1 MTTPSISKI
10 RAALVV
16 ALAVTLGSTALQA
29 QYQTMRKQVYVPFA
43 FEVGLAHFAPGTYV
57 LSDPQEH
64 ILSVRG
70 SSGKVFAMDSLEI
83 TSSRA
88 TESKIVF
95 HKYGDRYFLHEV
107 WTKGKTDHLR
117 CPESK
122 AERQARVQQAATDSS
137 SPTSIDVELAILDNP
152 S

>member
-1 MTTPSISKI
+1 MTTPSMSKI

-16 ALAVTLGSTALQA
+16 ALAVTFGSTVLQA
-29 QYQTMRKQVYVPFA
+29 QYQTLRTQVHVPFA

-57 LSDPQEH
+57 LNDPQER

-70 SSGKVFAMDSLEI
+70 SSGKAFAMDSLEI
-83 TSSRA
+83 TPSPA
-88 TESKIVF
+88 PESKVVF
-95 HKYGDRYFLHEV
+95 HRYGDRYFLREV

-122 AERQARVQQAATDSS
+122 AEHRVRVQQAATDASIAT
-137 SPTSIDVELAILDNP
+137 PTNVEIAVLEN
-152 S
+152 SR